1 MKLNDRRDEL
11 RRMSQ
16 TQVEAIEAESI
27 NEVERSCL
35 EAQIGVT
42 ESWERPAD

>member
-16 TQVEAIEAESI
+16 TQVEAIETESI

>member
-1 MKLNDRRDEL
+1 
-11 RRMSQ
+11 MSQ
-16 TQVEAIEAESI
+16 TQVAAIEAESI
-27 NEVERSCL
+27 IEIERSCL